1 LGQLSCQRGSCLVPQ
16 YKAHFIAFAYVG
28 LFPIIDIP
36 IAKHG
41 RSKKLSRTD
50 KKIRNYPLIYI
61 IYLTCASPQIKYF
74 FSNKKIVYKSFF
86 NMFFVFKIFLSDN
99 QKTIFS
105 THFDPK
111 HLWNCYNIIYG
122 LKKNQNIFLKTKINL
137 KQKIKPSSYMFY
149 HEL

>member
-1 LGQLSCQRGSCLVPQ
+1 M
-16 YKAHFIAFAYVG
+16 
-28 LFPIIDIP
+28 
-36 IAKHG
+36 
-41 RSKKLSRTD
+41 
-50 KKIRNYPLIYI
+50 
-61 IYLTCASPQIKYF
+61 F

-137 KQKIKPSSYMFY
+137 KQKIKQSSYMFY